1 MKNQQL
7 IENLNQIAQVDIAWI
22 DDSIFYQ
29 NNQEWLD
36 RSAKIALKV
45 IRTLRANRIA
55 SIYPGTQK
63 ELAEKMAV
71 SPQQI
76 NKIAKGTENLT
87 LETISRLEKA
97 LSIQLVELVHDY
109 VITNVHEQIELG
121 EVFSLKGLVNA
132 QIAIIQEETIEWTE
146 QQIGEYSYAM
156 AA

>member
-7 IENLNQIAQVDIAWI
+7 IENLDQIAQVDTTWI
-22 DDSIFYQ
+22 DDSIFYE

-45 IRTLRANRIA
+45 LRTLRENRMA

-87 LETISRLEKA
+87 LETINRLEKA
-97 LSIQLVELVHDY
+97 LSIQLIEIVHDY
-109 VITNVHEQIELG
+109 VITNVDA
-121 EVFSLKGLVNA
+121 FSLKGLVNA
-132 QIAIIQEETIEWTE
+132 QMAIIPQEINEWTE

>member
-1 MKNQQL
+1 MKNQEL
-7 IENLNQIAQVDIAWI
+7 IKNLDQIAQVDTTWI
-22 DDSIFYQ
+22 DDSIFYE

-45 IRTLRANRIA
+45 LRTLRENRMA

-97 LSIQLVELVHDY
+97 LSIQLIELVR
-109 VITNVHEQIELG
+109 EKSKQL
-121 EVFSLKGLVNA
+121 A
-132 QIAIIQEETIEWTE
+132 
-146 QQIGEYSYAM
+146 
-156 AA
+156 